1 MVVKAAAWAAD
12 ISWPVIG
19 VQNGNSRLVTEAA
32 RIPALTLAVGAQLV
46 CVTGTTDVDGVDS
59 KVGRAGA
66 DAADAADGAVADIS
80 FSSLTLE
87 ATTS

>member
-1 MVVKAAAWAAD
+1 M
-12 ISWPVIG
+12 IG

-32 RIPALTLAVGAQLV
+32 RIPALTLAVGAQPD

-59 KVGRAGA
+59 KAGRAG
-66 DAADAADGAVADIS
+66 ADAADGAVADIS

>member
-1 MVVKAAAWAAD
+1 MVVKAAAWGAD

-59 KVGRAGA
+59 KAGIAGA
-66 DAADAADGAVADIS
+66 DGADGAVADIS
-80 FSSLTLE
+80 FSSLST
-87 ATTS
+87 

>member
-1 MVVKAAAWAAD
+1 MVVKVAAWVAD

-59 KVGRAGA
+59 KVGRA
-66 DAADAADGAVADIS
+66 DAADGADGAVADIS